1 MLQTKYSKELKVRK
15 INKMKKIIL
24 ILFICCTLQ
33 CRAQYK
39 ELTISENEKELL
51 EFLYKNS
58 NKAKMTPSHYFDE
71 LSEWDLSNV
80 TLKQKMKILF
90 KNDKNLNQKLKE
102 LEEARIFIYED
113 TLEDVKDDYQVY
125 HYVDGPRL
133 EYLVHRGD
141 LEVKEIILKI
151 LKDPKISKSDKE
163 DIEVYLKYYKY
174 YISDPDGYTNVR
186 EGKSTSS
193 KIIATV
199 DSGLPIRV
207 LDTTGNWWQVMTK
220 DNEIGYIH
228 KSRIK
233 KR

>member
-1 MLQTKYSKELKVRK
+1 
-15 INKMKKIIL
+15 MKKILL
-24 ILFICCTLQ
+24 ILLIGCIFQ
-33 CRAQYK
+33 CKAQYK
-39 ELTISENEKELL
+39 ELSISESDKALL

-58 NKAKMTPSHYFDE
+58 NRVKVALHSYFDE
-71 LSEWDLSNV
+71 LWNWDSDNA

-102 LEEARIFIYED
+102 LEEARISLYEYA
-113 TLEDVKDDYQVY
+113 LEDVKDEYQEY
-125 HYVDGPRL
+125 HYVDGPRFS
-133 EYLVHRGD
+133 YLVDKGD
-141 LEVKEIILKI
+141 LEVKKIILKI

-163 DIEVYLKYYKY
+163 RIEVYLKAYPLY

-186 EGKSTSS
+186 EDKSTSS
-193 KIIATV
+193 KILGTV
-199 DSGLPIRV
+199 KSGETIEV
-207 LDTTGNWWQVMTK
+207 LNNKGNWWQVMTK

>member
-1 MLQTKYSKELKVRK
+1 
-15 INKMKKIIL
+15 MKKIL
-24 ILFICCTLQ
+24 LFILFICCTLQ

-39 ELTISENEKELL
+39 ELTISESDKELL

-58 NKAKMTPSHYFDE
+58 NKVKVAPHNYFDE
-71 LSEWDLSNV
+71 LWNWDSDNA

-90 KNDKNLNQKLKE
+90 KNNKNLNQKLKE
-102 LEEARIFIYED
+102 LEEARISLYEYA
-113 TLEDVKDDYQVY
+113 LEDVKDEYQQF
-125 HYVDGPRL
+125 HYVDGPRFS
-133 EYLVHRGD
+133 YLVDKGD

-163 DIEVYLKYYKY
+163 RIEVYLKAYPHY

-193 KIIATV
+193 KILGTIK
-199 DSGLPIRV
+199 SGETIEV
-207 LDTTGNWWQVMTK
+207 LNNKGNWWQVMIK

>member
-1 MLQTKYSKELKVRK
+1 
-15 INKMKKIIL
+15 MKKIL
-24 ILFICCTLQ
+24 LFILFICCTLQ

-39 ELTISENEKELL
+39 ELTISESDKELL

-58 NKAKMTPSHYFDE
+58 NKVKVAPHNYFDE
-71 LSEWDLSNV
+71 LWNWDSDNA

-90 KNDKNLNQKLKE
+90 KNNKNLNQKLKE
-102 LEEARIFIYED
+102 LEEARISLYEYA
-113 TLEDVKDDYQVY
+113 LEDVKDEYQQF
-125 HYVDGPRL
+125 HYVDGPRFS
-133 EYLVHRGD
+133 YLVDKGD
-141 LEVKEIILKI
+141 LEVKKIILKI

-163 DIEVYLKYYKY
+163 RIEVYLKAYPHY

-193 KIIATV
+193 KILGTIK
-199 DSGLPIRV
+199 SGETIEV
-207 LDTTGNWWQVMTK
+207 LNNKGNWWQVMIK

>member
-1 MLQTKYSKELKVRK
+1 
-15 INKMKKIIL
+15 MKKILL
-24 ILFICCTLQ
+24 ILFIGCIFQ
-33 CRAQYK
+33 CKAQHHRDFD
-39 ELTISENEKELL
+39 TEKEFL

-58 NKAKMTPSHYFDE
+58 NKIKADPDDYFDE
-71 LSEWDLSNV
+71 LSEWDLNNNV
-80 TLKQKMKILF
+80 LKQKMKSLF
-90 KNDKNLNQKLKE
+90 KSDKNLNQKLKE
-102 LEEARIFIYED
+102 LEEARIFTYQGALTNVQANYE
-113 TLEDVKDDYQVY
+113 QY
-125 HYVDGPRL
+125 HYVDGL
-133 EYLVHRGD
+133 YFDYLVDRGN

-151 LKDPKISKSDKE
+151 LKDPKISKSNKE

-186 EGKSTSS
+186 EDKNTSS
-193 KIIATV
+193 KIITTV

>member
-15 INKMKKIIL
+15 INKMKKILL
-24 ILFICCTLQ
+24 ILFIVCTLQ
-33 CRAQYK
+33 CRAQHHRDFD
-39 ELTISENEKELL
+39 TEKEFL

-58 NKAKMTPSHYFDE
+58 NKIKADPDDYFDE
-71 LSEWDLSNV
+71 LSEWDLSNN
-80 TLKQKMKILF
+80 TLKQKMKMLF

-102 LEEARIFIYED
+102 LEEARIFTYQGALTNVQANYE
-113 TLEDVKDDYQVY
+113 QY
-125 HYVDGPRL
+125 HYVDGL
-133 EYLVHRGD
+133 YFDYLVDRGD

-186 EGKSTSS
+186 EGKSTLS
-193 KIIATV
+193 KIITTV

-207 LDTTGNWWQVMTK
+207 LDTTGNWWQVMTR

>member
-1 MLQTKYSKELKVRK
+1 
-15 INKMKKIIL
+15 MKKILL
-24 ILFICCTLQ
+24 ILLIGCIFQ
-33 CRAQYK
+33 CKAQYK
-39 ELTISENEKELL
+39 EPSISENEKELL

-58 NKAKMTPSHYFDE
+58 NKAKVTPSHYFDE
-71 LSEWDLSNV
+71 LSEWDLSNN

-102 LEEARIFIYED
+102 LEEARVFIYED
-113 TLEDVKDDYQVY
+113 TLEDVKDDYQEY

-163 DIEVYLKYYKY
+163 NIEVYLKYYKY

>member
-1 MLQTKYSKELKVRK
+1 
-15 INKMKKIIL
+15 MKKILL
-24 ILFICCTLQ
+24 ILLIGCIFQ
-33 CRAQYK
+33 CKAQYK
-39 ELTISENEKELL
+39 ELSISESDKALL

-58 NKAKMTPSHYFDE
+58 NRVKVAPHSYFDE
-71 LSEWDLSNV
+71 LWNWDSDNA

-102 LEEARIFIYED
+102 LEEARISLYEYA
-113 TLEDVKDDYQVY
+113 LEDVKDEYQQF
-125 HYVDGPRL
+125 HYVDGPRFS
-133 EYLVHRGD
+133 YLVDKGD
-141 LEVKEIILKI
+141 LEVKKIILKI

-163 DIEVYLKYYKY
+163 RIEVYLKAYPLY

-186 EGKSTSS
+186 EDKSTSS
-193 KIIATV
+193 KILGTV
-199 DSGLPIRV
+199 KSGETIEV
-207 LDTTGNWWQVMTK
+207 LNNKGNWWQVMTK

>member
-1 MLQTKYSKELKVRK
+1 
-15 INKMKKIIL
+15 MKKILL

-33 CRAQYK
+33 CKAQHK
-39 ELTISENEKELL
+39 ELSISESDKELL

-58 NKAKMTPSHYFDE
+58 NKAKVTPSSYFDE
-71 LSEWDLSNV
+71 LSLWDLSNN
-80 TLKQKMKILF
+80 TLKQKMKMLF

-102 LEEARIFIYED
+102 LEEARISLYEYA
-113 TLEDVKDDYQVY
+113 LEDVKDEYQEY
-125 HYVDGPRL
+125 HYVDGPRFS
-133 EYLVHRGD
+133 YLVDKGD
-141 LEVKEIILKI
+141 LEVKKIILKI

-163 DIEVYLKYYKY
+163 RIEVYLKAYPLY
-174 YISDPDGYTNVR
+174 YISDPDGYTNLR

-193 KIIATV
+193 KILGTIK
-199 DSGLPIRV
+199 SGEKIEV
-207 LDTTGNWWQVMTK
+207 LDTTGDWWQVMTR

>member
-15 INKMKKIIL
+15 INKMKKILL
-24 ILFICCTLQ
+24 ILFIVCTLQ
-33 CRAQYK
+33 CRAQHHRDFD
-39 ELTISENEKELL
+39 TEKEFL

-58 NKAKMTPSHYFDE
+58 NKIKADPDDYFDE
-71 LSEWDLSNV
+71 LSEWDLSNN
-80 TLKQKMKILF
+80 TLKQKMKMLF
-90 KNDKNLNQKLKE
+90 KNDKNLNQKLNE
-102 LEEARIFIYED
+102 LEEARIFTYQGALTNVQANYE
-113 TLEDVKDDYQVY
+113 QY
-125 HYVDGPRL
+125 HYVDGL
-133 EYLVHRGD
+133 YFDYLVDRGD

-186 EGKSTSS
+186 EGKSTLS
-193 KIIATV
+193 KIITTV

-207 LDTTGNWWQVMTK
+207 LDTTGNWWQVMTR

>member
-1 MLQTKYSKELKVRK
+1 
-15 INKMKKIIL
+15 MKKILL
-24 ILFICCTLQ
+24 ILFIGCIFQ
-33 CRAQYK
+33 CNAQHK
-39 ELTISENEKELL
+39 ELSIIESDKALL

-58 NKAKMTPSHYFDE
+58 NKVKVAPHNYFDE
-71 LSEWDLSNV
+71 LWNWDSDNAI
-80 TLKQKMKILF
+80 LKQKMKILF

-102 LEEARIFIYED
+102 LEEARIALYEYA
-113 TLEDVKDDYQVY
+113 LEDVKDEYQEY
-125 HYVDGPRL
+125 HYVDGPRFS
-133 EYLVHRGD
+133 YLVDKGD
-141 LEVKEIILKI
+141 LEVKKIILKI

-163 DIEVYLKYYKY
+163 RIEVSLKAYPLY

-193 KIIATV
+193 KILGTV
-199 DSGLPIRV
+199 KSGEKIEV

>member
-1 MLQTKYSKELKVRK
+1 
-15 INKMKKIIL
+15 MKKILL
-24 ILFICCTLQ
+24 ILLIGCIFQ
-33 CRAQYK
+33 CKAQHHRDFD
-39 ELTISENEKELL
+39 TEKEFL

-58 NKAKMTPSHYFDE
+58 NKIKADPDDYFDE
-71 LSEWDLSNV
+71 LSEWDLSNN

-102 LEEARIFIYED
+102 LEEARIFTYQGALTNVQANYE
-113 TLEDVKDDYQVY
+113 QY
-125 HYVDGPRL
+125 HYVDGL
-133 EYLVHRGD
+133 YFDYLVDRGD

-163 DIEVYLKYYKY
+163 NIEVYLKYYKY

-207 LDTTGNWWQVMTK
+207 LEPTGNWWQVMTK

>member
-1 MLQTKYSKELKVRK
+1 
-15 INKMKKIIL
+15 MKKILL
-24 ILFICCTLQ
+24 ILFIVCTLQ
-33 CRAQYK
+33 CRAQHK
-39 ELTISENEKELL
+39 EPSISESDKALL

-58 NKAKMTPSHYFDE
+58 NKAKVTPSSYFDE
-71 LSEWDLSNV
+71 LSLWDLSNN

-102 LEEARIFIYED
+102 LEEARVFIYED
-113 TLEDVKDDYQVY
+113 TLEDVKDDYQEY

>member
-1 MLQTKYSKELKVRK
+1 
-15 INKMKKIIL
+15 MKKILL
-24 ILFICCTLQ
+24 ILLIGCTLQ

-39 ELTISENEKELL
+39 ELTISESDKELL

-58 NKAKMTPSHYFDE
+58 NKVKVAPHNYFDE
-71 LSEWDLSNV
+71 LWNWDSDNA

-90 KNDKNLNQKLKE
+90 KNNKNLNQKLKE
-102 LEEARIFIYED
+102 LEEARISLYEYA
-113 TLEDVKDDYQVY
+113 LEDVKDEYQQF
-125 HYVDGPRL
+125 HYVDGPRFS
-133 EYLVHRGD
+133 YLVDKGD

-163 DIEVYLKYYKY
+163 RIEVYLKAYPHY

-193 KIIATV
+193 KILGTIK
-199 DSGLPIRV
+199 SGETIEV
-207 LDTTGNWWQVMTK
+207 LNNKGNWWQVMIK

>member
-1 MLQTKYSKELKVRK
+1 
-15 INKMKKIIL
+15 MKKILL

-33 CRAQYK
+33 CRAQYHRDFD
-39 ELTISENEKELL
+39 TEKEFL

-58 NKAKMTPSHYFDE
+58 NKIKADPDDYFDE
-71 LSEWDLSNV
+71 LSEWDLNNNV
-80 TLKQKMKILF
+80 LKQKMKSLF

-102 LEEARIFIYED
+102 LEEARIFTYQGALTNVQANYE
-113 TLEDVKDDYQVY
+113 QY
-125 HYVDGPRL
+125 HYVDGL
-133 EYLVHRGD
+133 YFDYLVDRGD

-163 DIEVYLKYYKY
+163 RIEVYLKAYPLY

-186 EGKSTSS
+186 EGKSTSF
-193 KIIATV
+193 KILGTV
-199 DSGLPIRV
+199 KSGEKIEV

>member
-1 MLQTKYSKELKVRK
+1 
-15 INKMKKIIL
+15 MKKILL
-24 ILFICCTLQ
+24 ILLIGCIFQ
-33 CRAQYK
+33 CKAQYK
-39 ELTISENEKELL
+39 EPSISENEKELL

-58 NKAKMTPSHYFDE
+58 NKAKVTPSHYFDE
-71 LSEWDLSNV
+71 LSEWDLSNN

-102 LEEARIFIYED
+102 LEEARILLYKSNLLLI
-113 TLEDVKDDYQVY
+113 KDRYQEY
-125 HYVDGPRL
+125 HYVDGPLL
-133 EYLVHRGD
+133 EYFVLRGD
-141 LEVKEIILKI
+141 LEVKEILLKI

-163 DIEVYLKYYKY
+163 RIEVYLKAYPHY

>member
-1 MLQTKYSKELKVRK
+1 
-15 INKMKKIIL
+15 MKKILL
-24 ILFICCTLQ
+24 ILFIVCTLQ
-33 CRAQYK
+33 CRAQHHRDFD
-39 ELTISENEKELL
+39 TEKEFL

-58 NKAKMTPSHYFDE
+58 NKIKADPDDYFDE
-71 LSEWDLSNV
+71 LSEWDLNNNV
-80 TLKQKMKILF
+80 LKQKMKSLF

-102 LEEARIFIYED
+102 LEEARIFTYQGALTNVQANYE
-113 TLEDVKDDYQVY
+113 QY
-125 HYVDGPRL
+125 HYVDGL
-133 EYLVHRGD
+133 YFDYLVDRGD

-151 LKDPKISKSDKE
+151 LKDPKISKSNKE

-186 EGKSTSS
+186 EDKSTSS
-193 KIIATV
+193 KIITTV

>member
-1 MLQTKYSKELKVRK
+1 
-15 INKMKKIIL
+15 MKKILL
-24 ILFICCTLQ
+24 ILLIGCTLQ
-33 CRAQYK
+33 CIAQHK
-39 ELTISENEKELL
+39 ELTISESDKALI

-58 NKAKMTPSHYFDE
+58 NKVKVAPHNYFDE
-71 LSEWDLSNV
+71 LWNWDSDNAI
-80 TLKQKMKILF
+80 LKQKMKIRF
-90 KNDKNLNQKLKE
+90 KNHKNLNQKLKE
-102 LEEARIFIYED
+102 LEEARIALYEYA
-113 TLEDVKDDYQVY
+113 LEDVKDEYQEY
-125 HYVDGPRL
+125 HYVDGPRFS
-133 EYLVHRGD
+133 YLVDKGD
-141 LEVKEIILKI
+141 LEVKKIILKI

-163 DIEVYLKYYKY
+163 RIEVSLKAYPLY

-193 KIIATV
+193 KIITTV

>member
-1 MLQTKYSKELKVRK
+1 
-15 INKMKKIIL
+15 MKKILL

-33 CRAQYK
+33 CRAQHHRDFD
-39 ELTISENEKELL
+39 TEKEFL

-58 NKAKMTPSHYFDE
+58 NKIKADPDDYFDE
-71 LSEWDLSNV
+71 LSEWDLSNN
-80 TLKQKMKILF
+80 TLKQKMKMLF

-102 LEEARIFIYED
+102 LEEARIFTYQGALTNVQANYE
-113 TLEDVKDDYQVY
+113 QY
-125 HYVDGPRL
+125 HYVDGL
-133 EYLVHRGD
+133 YFDYLVDRGD

-163 DIEVYLKYYKY
+163 NIEVYLKYYKY

-193 KIIATV
+193 KIITTV

-207 LDTTGNWWQVMTK
+207 LEPTGNWWQVMTK

>member
-1 MLQTKYSKELKVRK
+1 
-15 INKMKKIIL
+15 MKKILL
-24 ILFICCTLQ
+24 IPFIVCTLQ
-33 CRAQYK
+33 CKAQYK
-39 ELTISENEKELL
+39 EPSISENEKELL

-58 NKAKMTPSHYFDE
+58 NKAKMTSSHYFDE
-71 LSEWDLSNV
+71 LSEWDLSNN
-80 TLKQKMKILF
+80 TLKQKMKMLF

-102 LEEARIFIYED
+102 LEEARISLYKSNLLLI
-113 TLEDVKDDYQVY
+113 KDRYQEY
-125 HYVDGPRL
+125 HYVNDPIL

>member
-1 MLQTKYSKELKVRK
+1 M
-15 INKMKKIIL
+15 IGCI
-24 ILFICCTLQ
+24 FQ
-33 CRAQYK
+33 CKAQHHRDFD
-39 ELTISENEKELL
+39 TEKEFL

-58 NKAKMTPSHYFDE
+58 NKIKADPDDYFDE
-71 LSEWDLSNV
+71 LSEWDLSNN

-102 LEEARIFIYED
+102 LEEARIFTYQGALTNVQANYE
-113 TLEDVKDDYQVY
+113 QY
-125 HYVDGPRL
+125 HYVDGL
-133 EYLVHRGD
+133 YFDYLVDRGD

-163 DIEVYLKYYKY
+163 DIEVYLKAYPLY

-193 KIIATV
+193 KILGTV
-199 DSGLPIRV
+199 KSGEKIEV

>member
-1 MLQTKYSKELKVRK
+1 
-15 INKMKKIIL
+15 MKKILL
-24 ILFICCTLQ
+24 ILLIGCIFQ
-33 CRAQYK
+33 CRAQHK
-39 ELTISENEKELL
+39 ELSISESDKELL

-58 NKAKMTPSHYFDE
+58 NKVKVAPHSYFDE
-71 LSEWDLSNV
+71 LWNWDSDNA
-80 TLKQKMKILF
+80 TLKQKMKMLF

-102 LEEARIFIYED
+102 LEEARISLYEYA
-113 TLEDVKDDYQVY
+113 LEDVKDEYQEY
-125 HYVDGPRL
+125 HYVDGPRFS
-133 EYLVHRGD
+133 YLADKGD
-141 LEVKEIILKI
+141 LEVKKIILKI

-163 DIEVYLKYYKY
+163 RIEVYLKYYKY

-193 KIIATV
+193 KIITTV

-207 LDTTGNWWQVMTK
+207 LDTTGNWWQVMTR

>member
-1 MLQTKYSKELKVRK
+1 
-15 INKMKKIIL
+15 MKKILL
-24 ILFICCTLQ
+24 ILFIGCIFQ
-33 CRAQYK
+33 CKAQHK
-39 ELTISENEKELL
+39 ELSISESDKDLL

-58 NKAKMTPSHYFDE
+58 NKVKVAPHNYFDE
-71 LSEWDLSNV
+71 LWNWDSDNAI
-80 TLKQKMKILF
+80 LKQKMKILF
-90 KNDKNLNQKLKE
+90 KNHKNLNQKLKE
-102 LEEARIFIYED
+102 LEEARIALYEYA
-113 TLEDVKDDYQVY
+113 LEDVKDEYQEY
-125 HYVDGPRL
+125 HYVDGPRFS
-133 EYLVHRGD
+133 YLVDKGD
-141 LEVKEIILKI
+141 LEVKKIILKI

-163 DIEVYLKYYKY
+163 RIEVSLKAYPLY

-193 KIIATV
+193 KILGTV
-199 DSGLPIRV
+199 KSGEKIEV

>member
-1 MLQTKYSKELKVRK
+1 
-15 INKMKKIIL
+15 MKKILL
-24 ILFICCTLQ
+24 ILLIGCIFQ
-33 CRAQYK
+33 CKAQYK
-39 ELTISENEKELL
+39 ELSISESDKELL

-58 NKAKMTPSHYFDE
+58 NRVKVAPHSYFDE
-71 LSEWDLSNV
+71 LWNWDSDNA

-102 LEEARIFIYED
+102 LEEARISLYEYA
-113 TLEDVKDDYQVY
+113 LEDVKDEYQEY
-125 HYVDGPRL
+125 HYVDGPRFS
-133 EYLVHRGD
+133 YLVDKGD
-141 LEVKEIILKI
+141 LEVKKIILKI

-163 DIEVYLKYYKY
+163 RIEVYLKAYPLY
-174 YISDPDGYTNVR
+174 YISDPDGYTNLR

-193 KIIATV
+193 KILGTIK
-199 DSGLPIRV
+199 SGEKIEV
-207 LDTTGNWWQVMTK
+207 LDTTGDWWQVMTR

>member
-1 MLQTKYSKELKVRK
+1 M
-15 INKMKKIIL
+15 IGCI
-24 ILFICCTLQ
+24 FQ
-33 CRAQYK
+33 CKAQHHRDFD
-39 ELTISENEKELL
+39 TEKEFL

-58 NKAKMTPSHYFDE
+58 NKIKADPDDYFDE
-71 LSEWDLSNV
+71 LSEWDLSNN

-102 LEEARIFIYED
+102 LEEARIFTYQGALTNVQANYE
-113 TLEDVKDDYQVY
+113 QY
-125 HYVDGPRL
+125 HYVDGL
-133 EYLVHRGD
+133 YFDYLVDRGD

-163 DIEVYLKYYKY
+163 DIEVYLKAYPLY

-193 KIIATV
+193 KIRATV

>member
-1 MLQTKYSKELKVRK
+1 
-15 INKMKKIIL
+15 MKKILL
-24 ILFICCTLQ
+24 ILLIGCTLQ
-33 CRAQYK
+33 CIAQHK
-39 ELTISENEKELL
+39 ELTISESDKALI

-58 NKAKMTPSHYFDE
+58 NKAKMTPSYYFDE
-71 LSEWDLSNV
+71 LWNWDSDNA
-80 TLKQKMKILF
+80 TLKQKMKMLF

-102 LEEARIFIYED
+102 LEEARISLYEYA
-113 TLEDVKDDYQVY
+113 LEDVKDEYQEY
-125 HYVDGPRL
+125 HYVDGPRFS
-133 EYLVHRGD
+133 YLVDKGD
-141 LEVKEIILKI
+141 LEVKKIILKI

-163 DIEVYLKYYKY
+163 RIEVYLKAYPLY

-193 KIIATV
+193 KILGTIK
-199 DSGLPIRV
+199 SGEKIEV
-207 LDTTGNWWQVMTK
+207 LDTTGDWWQVMTR

>member
-1 MLQTKYSKELKVRK
+1 
-15 INKMKKIIL
+15 MKKILL

-33 CRAQYK
+33 CRAQHK
-39 ELTISENEKELL
+39 EPSISESDKALL

-58 NKAKMTPSHYFDE
+58 NKAKVTPSHYFDE
-71 LSEWDLSNV
+71 LSEWDLSNN
-80 TLKQKMKILF
+80 TLKQKMKMLF

-102 LEEARIFIYED
+102 LEEARISLYKSNLLLI
-113 TLEDVKDDYQVY
+113 KDRYQEY
-125 HYVDGPRL
+125 HYVNDPIL

-207 LDTTGNWWQVMTK
+207 LEPTGNWWQVMTK

>member
-1 MLQTKYSKELKVRK
+1 
-15 INKMKKIIL
+15 MKKILL
-24 ILFICCTLQ
+24 IPFIVCTLQ
-33 CRAQYK
+33 CKAQYK
-39 ELTISENEKELL
+39 EPSISESDKALL

-58 NKAKMTPSHYFDE
+58 NKAKVTPSHYFDE
-71 LSEWDLSNV
+71 LSEWDLSNN

-102 LEEARIFIYED
+102 LEEARVFIYED
-113 TLEDVKDDYQVY
+113 TLEDVKDDYQEY

-151 LKDPKISKSDKE
+151 LKDPKRSKSDKE

>member
-1 MLQTKYSKELKVRK
+1 
-15 INKMKKIIL
+15 MKKILL

-33 CRAQYK
+33 CKAQHK
-39 ELTISENEKELL
+39 ELSISESDKELL

-58 NKAKMTPSHYFDE
+58 NKVKVAPHSYFDE
-71 LSEWDLSNV
+71 LWNWDSDNA
-80 TLKQKMKILF
+80 TLKQKMKMLF

-102 LEEARIFIYED
+102 LEEARISLYEYA
-113 TLEDVKDDYQVY
+113 LEDVKDEYQEY
-125 HYVDGPRL
+125 HYVDGPRFS
-133 EYLVHRGD
+133 YLVDKGD
-141 LEVKEIILKI
+141 LEVKKIILKI

-163 DIEVYLKYYKY
+163 RIEVYLKAYPHY

-193 KIIATV
+193 KILGTV
-199 DSGLPIRV
+199 KSGEKIEV
-207 LDTTGNWWQVMTK
+207 LDTTGDWWQVMTR

>member
-1 MLQTKYSKELKVRK
+1 
-15 INKMKKIIL
+15 MKKILL
-24 ILFICCTLQ
+24 ILLIGCIFQ
-33 CRAQYK
+33 CNAQHK
-39 ELTISENEKELL
+39 ELSISENEKELL

-58 NKAKMTPSHYFDE
+58 NKAKVTPSHYFNE
-71 LSEWDLSNV
+71 LSEWDLSNN

-102 LEEARIFIYED
+102 LEEARILSYKSA
-113 TLEDVKDDYQVY
+113 LRDVKYSYQQF
-125 HYVDGPRL
+125 HDVDGL
-133 EYLVHRGD
+133 YFDYLVDRGD
-141 LEVKEIILKI
+141 LEAKEITLKI
-151 LKDPKISKSDKE
+151 LKDPKTSKYDKE
-163 DIEVYLKYYKY
+163 IAKIYLKYYKY

-193 KIIATV
+193 KIITTV

-207 LDTTGNWWQVMTK
+207 LDTTGNWWQVMTR
-220 DNEIGYIH
+220 DNKIGYIH

>member
-1 MLQTKYSKELKVRK
+1 
-15 INKMKKIIL
+15 MKKILL
-24 ILFICCTLQ
+24 IPFIVCTLQ
-33 CRAQYK
+33 CKAQYK
-39 ELTISENEKELL
+39 EPSISENEKELL

-58 NKAKMTPSHYFDE
+58 NKAKMTSSHYFDE
-71 LSEWDLSNV
+71 LSEWDLSNN

-102 LEEARIFIYED
+102 LEEARVFIYED
-113 TLEDVKDDYQVY
+113 TLEDIKDDYQEY

-151 LKDPKISKSDKE
+151 LKDPKRSKSDKE
-163 DIEVYLKYYKY
+163 NIEVYLKYYKY